1 MSNKGFRI
9 LGIGLVVLLAGMGFF
24 VAFNSAPQTVEAQ
37 DQATTAVQLPRT
49 ITVVGEGTVAVEPDV
64 AEVQIGVD
72 MTGDTADE
80 ARAEVAKTMDA
91 IMASLTA
98 LKIPKKDIQTSG
110 FSIFV
115 ERPTTPEGLPSDQVI
130 YHVSNNV
137 TVTIRD
143 LAQAGDVL
151 EAAIDAGANNI
162 YGVNFSVGN
171 PDPVMAEA
179 RRKAS
184 EDALARAQEL
194 AALHGV
200 EVGEVVS
207 ISEVIG
213 GNAVPMESVNARLAA
228 GGGVGQIAPGELEMT
243 ARLQVVYAIAGATG
257 AAQ

>member
-1 MSNKGFRI
+1 MSSKGFRI
-9 LGIGLVVLLAGMGFF
+9 LGIGLVVLLAGAGLFLGL
-24 VAFNSAPQTVEAQ
+24 NSAPQTVEAQ
-37 DQATTAVQLPRT
+37 DQATTTVQLPRT

-80 ARAEVAKTMDA
+80 ARAEVATTMDA
-91 IMASLTA
+91 IMAALTS

-110 FSIFV
+110 FNIFV
-115 ERPTTPEGLPSDQVI
+115 ERPTTPDGLPSEKVI

-143 LAQAGDVL
+143 LAKAGDVL

-171 PDPVMAEA
+171 PDPVMVEA

-184 EDALARAQEL
+184 EDALARAEEL

-207 ISEVIG
+207 ISEVID
-213 GNAVPMESVNARLAA
+213 GNAAPLESINARLAA

-243 ARLQVVYAIAGATG
+243 ARLQVVYAIAGSAS

>member
-1 MSNKGFRI
+1 MSSKGFRI
-9 LGIGLVVLLAGMGFF
+9 LGIGLVVLLAGAGLF
-24 VAFNSAPQTVEAQ
+24 VAFNSAPQTVAAQ
-37 DQATTAVQLPRT
+37 DQATATVQLPRT

-64 AEVQIGVD
+64 AQVQIGVD

-80 ARAEVAKTMDA
+80 ARAEVATTMDA
-91 IMASLTA
+91 IMAALTR

-110 FSIFV
+110 FSIFA
-115 ERPTTPEGLPSDQVI
+115 ERPTTPDGLPSDQVI

-143 LAQAGDVL
+143 LAKAGDVL

-207 ISEVIG
+207 ISEVID
-213 GNAVPMESVNARLAA
+213 GNAVPLESINARFAA

-243 ARLQVVYAIAGATG
+243 ARMQVVYAIAGSAS